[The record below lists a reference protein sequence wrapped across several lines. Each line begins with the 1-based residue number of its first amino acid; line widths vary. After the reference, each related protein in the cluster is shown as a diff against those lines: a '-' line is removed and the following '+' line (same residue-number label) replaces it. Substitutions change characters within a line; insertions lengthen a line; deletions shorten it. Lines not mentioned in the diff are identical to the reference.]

1 MPNGLSHARF
11 PTSPVA
17 MNWSA
22 FIIAFGVAIIVGAF
36 LEPRIADAR
45 PSWSIRRRWI
55 AAASLLPAL
64 ILFATILGL
73 LWVLLAGPGAGENM
87 QDLAL
92 VVTGAAGLLFSVL
105 TLAAG
110 FLGASVAGRRR
121 EP

>member
-1 MPNGLSHARF
+1 
-11 PTSPVA
+11 

-22 FIIAFGVAIIVGAF
+22 FIIAFGVAVIVGAF
-36 LEPRIADAR
+36 LEPRIAEAR
-45 PSWSIRRRWI
+45 PNWSVRRRRL

-64 ILFATILGL
+64 ILCVTILGL
-73 LWVLLAGPGAGENM
+73 LWVLLAAPGAGENM

-92 VVTGAAGLLFSVL
+92 VVTGAAGLLFAVL

-110 FLGASVAGRRR
+110 CLGATVAGKRR

>member
-1 MPNGLSHARF
+1 MPNGLLQRRF
-11 PTSPVA
+11 PTSPAA

-22 FIIAFGVAIIVGAF
+22 FIIAFGVAVIVGAF

-45 PSWSIRRRWI
+45 PSWSVQRRRL

-64 ILFATILGL
+64 ILSVTILGL

-92 VVTGAAGLLFSVL
+92 FVTGAIGLLFAVL

>member
-1 MPNGLSHARF
+1 
-11 PTSPVA
+11 
-17 MNWSA
+17 MNWPA

-36 LEPRIADAR
+36 LEPRIADVR
-45 PSWSIRRRWI
+45 PGWSIWRRRL
-55 AAASLLPAL
+55 AAASLLPGL

-73 LWVLLAGPGAGENM
+73 LWVLLAGPGTGENM

-92 VVTGAAGLLFSVL
+92 VATGAVGLLFAVL

-110 FLGASVAGRRR
+110 LLGASVAGKRR